1 MNTHYYYHDKRSSK
15 RLFFI
20 LPAFVLLLLSAC
32 GEGLDN
38 QRGQLVSETEL
49 AIFPG
54 SIVSA
59 IMDGY
64 SSSGLL
70 GLSARYDVATH
81 KIVYKTPDANGDLI
95 EASGLVAVPVK
106 DHGAKSPVISLQHG
120 TLFLDMAPSS
130 LKGAAASTPEV
141 SYADI
146 AVMFASQG
154 YIVAAADFIGY
165 GDTVGTLHP
174 FVHADTLASTTI
186 DMLRATRKMA
196 ARNAL
201 VLNGQLFLSGYSEGG
216 YATLAAQRSLELD
229 FPVAIP
235 ITASAPAAGP
245 YDMNTTALGIATS
258 SSLPVPAYVGFVM
271 KSYDTVYGLN
281 QIDHFF
287 QAPYVD
293 AVNSSFDGTKSRSEI
308 DGLLTSVTEDLFNA
322 SFLSGFVS
330 GNETAFNV
338 ALADNDIYDWTP
350 STKTRFFHGP
360 DDVTVPY
367 INTVITVAAMQNNG
381 ASDVGSVDCYLGGF
395 PTTHSNCFFA
405 YFSYANSL
413 FTPLATDL

>member
-1 MNTHYYYHDKRSSK
+1 MNTHYPYHEVRFSK
-15 RLFFI
+15 QLYHMLFV
-20 LPAFVLLLLSAC
+20 FVLLLLSAC

-38 QRGQLVSETEL
+38 QRGKLVSQTEL
-49 AIFPG
+49 ATIPV
-54 SIVSA
+54 STASA
-59 IMDGY
+59 IMNGY

-70 GLSARYDVATH
+70 GLTAQYDVVAH
-81 KIVYKTPDANGDLI
+81 KIVYKTPDINGDLI
-95 EASGLVAVPVK
+95 EASGLVVAPVK
-106 DHGAKSPVISLQHG
+106 DRGSKSPVISLQHG
-120 TLFLDMAPSS
+120 TLFLDKAPSS
-130 LKGAAASTPEV
+130 LNGAAGSAPEV

-146 AVMFASQG
+146 AIMFASQG

-174 FVHADTLASTTI
+174 FVHADTLASATV
-186 DMLRATRKMA
+186 DMLRATKKMA

-229 FPVAIP
+229 FPVSLP
-235 ITASAPAAGP
+235 ITASAPASGP
-245 YDMNTTALGIATS
+245 YDMNTTALAIASS

-281 QIDHFF
+281 QIDDFF
-287 QAPYVD
+287 QPTYVD
-293 AVNSSFDGTKSRSEI
+293 AINTSFDGTKSRSEI
-308 DGLLTSVTEDLFNA
+308 DALLTNVTMDLFNSSFLT
-322 SFLSGFVS
+322 SFLSGS
-330 GNETAFNV
+330 EAAFNS
-338 ALADNDIYDWTP
+338 ALADNNIYDWAP
-350 STKTRFFHGP
+350 ATKTRFFHGP

-367 INTVITVAAMQNNG
+367 INTVITLAAMQNNG
-381 ASDVGSVDCYLGGF
+381 APDVASVECNLGGY

-413 FTPLATDL
+413 FGPLATDL